1 MKYYNINLI
10 LVKSLFT
17 FDSKKIIKKT
27 KKFLDVKIGKMMYLP
42 RIAHNLVERL
52 WIIKKVPGLTSVSN

>member
-10 LVKSLFT
+10 LVKSVST

-27 KKFLDVKIGKMMYLP
+27 KKFFDVKIGKM
-42 RIAHNLVERL
+42 RRCQV
-52 WIIKKVPGLTSVSN
+52 